1 MIKIYTTSTCVY
13 CHTLMDWL
21 DELGVEY
28 EEVNAENNPEIK
40 SVPVTVFIDEEGNE
54 TIVKGF
60 NRPKIKKLLK
70 KIT

>member
-1 MIKIYTTSTCVY
+1 MIKIYTTPTCVY

-40 SVPVTVFIDEEGNE
+40 SVPVTVFIDKEGKE
-54 TIVKGF
+54 TIIKGF

-70 KIT
+70 K